1 MYGYYLF
8 DSWYLI
14 LVIASLVLGGL
25 GQLFINNR
33 YKTWSQIPLPGN
45 KTGADV
51 ARSMLQSNH
60 VDGVAILEI
69 NGKLTD
75 HYDPRD
81 NSLSLSKDNFQNA
94 SIASAAVACH
104 EAGHAVQFAKHYLPG
119 IIRTAIVPV
128 VNFAS
133 SVWILVFFA
142 GIILGVT
149 GFVYAAIAL
158 FAAVVLFQLVTLP
171 VEFDASRRALSYAKS
186 AGYSD
191 EVLKGFRQV
200 LTAAA
205 LTYVIAAL
213 VSCLQLIYY
222 LGFTRRN

>member
-1 MYGYYLF
+1 MYGFYTF

-14 LVIASLVLGGL
+14 LVIVSLVLGGL
-25 GQLFINNR
+25 GQVFINNR
-33 YKTWSQIPLPGN
+33 YKKWSQAPLPAN
-45 KTGADV
+45 TTGADI
-51 ARSMLQSNH
+51 ARAMLESNH
-60 VDGVAILEI
+60 VDGVGILEI
-69 NGKLTD
+69 PGKLTD

-81 NSLSLSKDNFQNA
+81 NSLSLSKDNFQEA
-94 SIASAAVACH
+94 TVASAAVACH
-104 EAGHAVQFAKHYLPG
+104 EAGHAVQFAQHYVPG

-133 SVWILVFFA
+133 SIWILVFFA
-142 GIILGVT
+142 GVIMGVT
-149 GFVYAAIAL
+149 GFIYAAIAL

-171 VEFDASRRALSYAKS
+171 VEIDASRRALAYAKR

-191 EVLKGFRQV
+191 EVLLGFKQV

-213 VSCLQLIYY
+213 VSCLQFIYY